1 MMNRSPARLAPM
13 GIALALALA
22 ACDAPV
28 GPDLDDAPVTAV
40 DAHRGYDDGVIAKP
54 FRADFVTRGQGPV
67 PDPACGD
74 FPRLLN
80 TQVGEGQATH
90 LGRFSFVATFCMD
103 VTDVLD
109 DGQLTAG
116 ESVPYDNGF
125 GILTAANGDELHIE
139 ISGAVLPSDHPDY
152 DFEFRDEFRFTDGT
166 GRFAGV
172 TGEGMTDSFVV
183 QSEDRTDHQWIGTLV
198 TPLK

>member
-28 GPDLDDAPVTAV
+28 GPDLDAAPA
-40 DAHRGYDDGVIAKP
+40 AYAQRGYGDGAVATP
-54 FRADFVTRGQGPV
+54 FRADFVTRGLGLV
-67 PDPACGD
+67 PDAACGD

-90 LGRFSFVATFCMD
+90 LGRFSVVITFCMD

-139 ISGAVLPSDHPDY
+139 ISGAVLPSDNPGY

-166 GRFAGV
+166 GRFAGA

-183 QSEDRTDHQWIGTLV
+183 QAEDRTDHEWIGTLV